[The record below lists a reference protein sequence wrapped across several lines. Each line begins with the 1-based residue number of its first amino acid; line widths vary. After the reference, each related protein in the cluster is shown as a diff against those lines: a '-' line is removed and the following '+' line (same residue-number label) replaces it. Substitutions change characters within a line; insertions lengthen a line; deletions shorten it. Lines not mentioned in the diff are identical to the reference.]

1 MELPSGCVKGTQ
13 DRAVTLMPR
22 VHRDAG
28 TQVELP
34 TGCVPYSV
42 KKKNDSD
49 KKCPQGCLLTGF
61 DSDTD
66 ASKRAGL
73 LGSNT
78 LSLVNEGLPNVRLR
92 VGRPACL
99 PMQ

>member
-1 MELPSGCVKGTQ
+1 MATSRQGYCTRKGHIRKGCNT
-13 DRAVTLMPR
+13 DAD
-22 VHRDAG
+22 VHRNTG

-66 ASKRAGL
+66 ATKRAGL
-73 LGSNT
+73 LGDDT
-78 LSLVNEGLPNVRLR
+78 LR
-92 VGRPACL
+92 VL
-99 PMQ
+99 V